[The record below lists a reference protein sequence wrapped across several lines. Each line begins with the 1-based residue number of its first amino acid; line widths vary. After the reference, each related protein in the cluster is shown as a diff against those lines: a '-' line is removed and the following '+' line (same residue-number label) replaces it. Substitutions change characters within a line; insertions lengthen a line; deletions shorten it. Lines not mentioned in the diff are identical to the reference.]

1 MKKSEKEDHLDH
13 NEEEQV
19 KEEKNL
25 NFKKMLIWLFGLGI
39 VFSIIAWI
47 GGYITVGGPGE
58 AGKGGRFGVVTP
70 EDSAAVVKGDTLK
83 AEP

>member
-1 MKKSEKEDHLDH
+1 MKKSQKVDHLDH

-25 NFKKMLIWLFGLGI
+25 NFKKMFIWLFGLGI
-39 VFSIIAWI
+39 VFSIIAYI
-47 GGYITVGGPGE
+47 GGFITVGGPN
-58 AGKGGRFGVVTP
+58 KGGRFGIVTP

-83 AEP
+83 AK

>member
-1 MKKSEKEDHLDH
+1 MKKSEKVDHLDH

-25 NFKKMLIWLFGLGI
+25 NFKKMLMWLFGLGI
-39 VFSIIAWI
+39 VFSIIAYV
-47 GGYITVGGPGE
+47 GGFITVGGPD
-58 AGKGGRFGVVTP
+58 KGGRFGAVTP

-83 AEP
+83 AK

>member
-1 MKKSEKEDHLDH
+1 MKKSQKVDHLDH

-25 NFKKMLIWLFGLGI
+25 NFKKMFIWLIGLGI
-39 VFSIIAWI
+39 VFSIIAYI
-47 GGYITVGGPGE
+47 GGFITVGGPN
-58 AGKGGRFGVVTP
+58 KGGRFGIVTP

-83 AEP
+83 AK